1 MKQILSISNI
11 VLAVIAL
18 VMTLAGA
25 YIVNACGGDKLSSV
39 LTGAAAGI
47 VGTMLFG
54 AIADKCN
61 WSIASSPVAGVVGMA
76 AGVILSYLFI

>member
-18 VMTLAGA
+18 ALTFAGA
-25 YIVNACGGDKLSSV
+25 YIVNACGGDKLSSE

-54 AIADKCN
+54 AVAEKCN
-61 WSIASSPVAGVVGMA
+61 WNIASSPVAGVVGMA
-76 AGVILSYLFI
+76 AGVVLSYLFI

>member
-11 VLAVIAL
+11 VLFVIAIAI
-18 VMTLAGA
+18 TIGA
-25 YIVNACGGDKLSSV
+25 AEIVNACGGDKLSSV

-54 AIADKCN
+54 AVAEKCK
-61 WSIASSPVAGVVGMA
+61 WEITSSPVAGVIGMA
-76 AGVILSYLFI
+76 AGVVLSYLFI